1 MAIKAQA
8 PIIPVTLVG
17 TNRIQAPGQYRI
29 RPGTIQIVF
38 HDPVVTEGMDLE
50 DRNRL
55 VQLTRD
61 AIASGFPTLP
71 ERQTQEPQ
79 NSL

>member
-8 PIIPVTLVG
+8 PIIPVTIVDSAK
-17 TNRIQAPGQYRI
+17 IQAPGQYRI
-29 RPGTIQIVF
+29 RPGCIHVIV
-38 HDPVVTEGMDLE
+38 HDPILTEGMTVE

-61 AIASGFPTLP
+61 AIASALP
-71 ERQTQEPQ
+71 
-79 NSL
+79 